1 MNKAPELPKLPGAYA
16 LLIQL
21 PAPLQ
26 LPIARLGRPTL
37 APGPYVYCGSAYGPG
52 GLAARVGRHLRRGKS
67 IRWHVDHLTE
77 RGEVLDVLCVPDG
90 SECELVR
97 RLGRM
102 AGVGT
107 PLAGVGTP
115 LAGFGSSDCQQCA
128 SHLLSVPVDFDLAVQ
143 MK

>member
-1 MNKAPELPKLPGAYA
+1 MNEALQLPKRPGAYA
-16 LLIQL
+16 LLLHL
-21 PAPLQ
+21 PQPLR
-26 LPIARLGRPTL
+26 LPLARLGRPTL
-37 APGPYVYCGSAYGPG
+37 ASGHYVYCGSAYGPG

-77 RGEVLDVLCVPDG
+77 RAEVLDVLCVPDG

-102 AGVGT
+102 AD
-107 PLAGVGTP
+107 VGTP

-128 SHLLSVPVDFDLAVQ
+128 SHLLSVPREFDLAVR
-143 MK
+143 MN